1 MVLKISKVRRESMN
15 KEFEEALK
23 ELSPFERELA
33 ILIYRMT
40 VALEQI
46 ASAMVDDGIVL
57 WQTMTPFADKKCAV
71 CDGVVYE
78 QAHYTAVEGDLVVYV
93 GSNECVIALARCM
106 KETGLSLEEAVNN
119 YEN

>member
-1 MVLKISKVRRESMN
+1 MVISE
-15 KEFEEALK
+15 
-23 ELSPFERELA
+23 
-33 ILIYRMT
+33 I
-40 VALEQI
+40 
-46 ASAMVDDGIVL
+46 
-57 WQTMTPFADKKCAV
+57 TMTPFADKKCAV